1 MAERIAFDIPSI
13 HKRQRVPMKAIQ
25 SVADWIAQHFDPDQ
39 IILFG
44 SHAYGSPKPWSDV
57 DLLVVMNSDKHPV
70 EASQEILQAL
80 PPFMFSLDILV
91 RSADTIQHRI
101 NLGDPFLKEITT
113 RGKVLYARTDR

>member
-1 MAERIAFDIPSI
+1 MAERIAFDIPPI

-25 SVADWIAQHFDPDQ
+25 AVVDWIAQQFDPEQ

-57 DLLVVMNSDKHPV
+57 DLLVVMDSKKHPV

-91 RSADTIQHRI
+91 RSAETIQYRI